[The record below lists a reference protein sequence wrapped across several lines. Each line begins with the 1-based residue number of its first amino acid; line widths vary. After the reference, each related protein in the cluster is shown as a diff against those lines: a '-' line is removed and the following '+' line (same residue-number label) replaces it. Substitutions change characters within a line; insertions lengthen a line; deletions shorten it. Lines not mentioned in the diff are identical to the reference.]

1 MKRVDYRRAK
11 MHRSYTYDEAAHLLG
26 VHPRTIKGWRK
37 KGLPVIDDKRPHLI
51 LGKDLR
57 AFVKNAKASDKKPCG
72 AGELFCLSCR
82 KPSKPAGGM
91 VDIIQNRDGLAS
103 NLYALCE
110 ACERPIYQRAN
121 DRTIAQFQGLYAV
134 TERQAETTLEEDQ

>member
-1 MKRVDYRRAK
+1 MKCVDYRRAK
-11 MHRSYTYDEAAHLLG
+11 IHRPYTYEEAARALG

-57 AFVKNAKASDKKPCG
+57 AFVKNTKMSDKQPCG
-72 AGELFCLSCR
+72 AGEMFCFSCR

-91 VDIIQNRDGLAS
+91 VDIIQNQDGLAS
-103 NLYALCE
+103 NLDALCE
-110 ACERPIYQRAN
+110 TCEAPMYQRAN
-121 DRTIAQFQGLYAV
+121 DRTIAQFRRLYAV